1 MRKFSSLK
9 PYRPA
14 TSRIAGGVKKMIMD
28 IMMDAT
34 DQLVAINPVAEDI
47 TDQIFD
53 LSMYDAEGNMDE
65 MFDLIDSL
73 PVSMSDRL
81 QMKSVIKQAIGK
93 LTGSKFASNK
103 RSFQNTSSFYK
114 TQPGTDFDLYE
125 GDMEE
130 GLFAEDLNSFEEF
143 SGDDYLYNN
152 DGSLYDG
159 LPLEEDDFSSE
170 MMADDLYAGRRWDGK
185 GNQKGYDKPPALDN
199 TGCYTDKDWK
209 AKGNKGK
216 GTCYRLHN
224 EYGSANAGEDGSK
237 ERAEYNKRWRQE
249 WADSKSKERKGPL
262 PGSKRWK

>member
-9 PYRPA
+9 PYKPA
-14 TSRIAGGVKKMIMD
+14 SSRIAGGVKKMIMD

-34 DQLVAINPVAEDI
+34 DHLVAINPVAEDI

-81 QMKSVIKQAIGK
+81 QMKAVIKQAIGK

-103 RSFQNTSSFYK
+103 QSFQSTSSFYK
-114 TQPGTDFDLYE
+114 TQPGSDFDLYE
-125 GDMEE
+125 GD
-130 GLFAEDLNSFEEF
+130 LYAEDLESFDEL

-152 DGSLYDG
+152 DGGLYDG
-159 LPLEEDDFSSE
+159 FSSDEDDFSSE
-170 MMADDLYAGRRWDGK
+170 MMADELYAGRKWRGEK
-185 GNQKGYDKPPALDN
+185 GNKYDKPPALDN
-199 TGCYTDKDWK
+199 TGCYSKEDWK

-224 EYGSANAGEDGSK
+224 EYGSANAGDNGSK
-237 ERAEYNKRWRQE
+237 ERAEYNKRWRKE